1 MMLYHYYLFL
11 LIYSEAP
18 KKYSVY
24 SDCCD
29 VGEDLSQEE
38 HLDNEFLWNLLL
50 LSQVS
55 TSLALYC
62 CVLSY
67 RYVFVAILSSKT

>member
-24 SDCCD
+24 SDCD